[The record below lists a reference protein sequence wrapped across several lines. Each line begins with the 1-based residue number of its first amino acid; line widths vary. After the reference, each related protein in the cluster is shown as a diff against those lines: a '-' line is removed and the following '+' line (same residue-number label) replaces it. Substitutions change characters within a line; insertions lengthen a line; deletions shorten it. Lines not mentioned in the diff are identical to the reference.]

1 MNSYYQKK
9 KDILAQCL
17 ALSEDLISGME
28 EWDGVP
34 AIMERKEALI
44 LQLKALEDS
53 TDDEVKSTLSPAQKQ
68 ELNQSIKLILDLDQN
83 TVERIRKEQ
92 QEIKSSLKVTVN
104 EQKVMQY
111 AQPPGMSSGTRLDYK
126 K

>member
-1 MNSYYQKK
+1 MSSYYQKK
-9 KDILAQCL
+9 KDLLAQCL
-17 ALSEDLISGME
+17 ALSEDLISGLE
-28 EWDGVP
+28 EWDEIP
-34 AIMERKEALI
+34 EIMERKEALI

-53 TDDEVKSTLSPAQKQ
+53 TDDEVKSALSPSQKQ

-83 TVERIRKEQ
+83 TVERVRKEQ

-111 AQPPGMSSGTRLDYK
+111 AQFSEIANGRKLDYK

>member
-1 MNSYYQKK
+1 MSSYYQKK
-9 KDILAQCL
+9 KDLLAQCL
-17 ALSEDLISGME
+17 TLSEDLISGLE
-28 EWDGVP
+28 EWDEIP
-34 AIMERKEALI
+34 SIMERKEALV

-53 TDDEVKSTLSPAQKQ
+53 TSDEIKSALSPAQKQ
-68 ELNQSIKLILDLDQN
+68 ELNQSIKLILDLDRN
-83 TVERIRKEQ
+83 TVERVRKEQ

>member
-9 KDILAQCL
+9 KDLLAQCL
-17 ALSEDLISGME
+17 ALSEDLISGLE
-28 EWDGVP
+28 EWDEIPG
-34 AIMERKEALI
+34 IMERKEALV

-53 TDDEVKSTLSPAQKQ
+53 TSDEVKSALSPVQKQ
-68 ELNQSIKLILDLDQN
+68 ELNQSIKLILDLDRN
-83 TVERIRKEQ
+83 TVERVRKEQ

-111 AQPPGMSSGTRLDYK
+111 AQSPGMSSGIRLDYK